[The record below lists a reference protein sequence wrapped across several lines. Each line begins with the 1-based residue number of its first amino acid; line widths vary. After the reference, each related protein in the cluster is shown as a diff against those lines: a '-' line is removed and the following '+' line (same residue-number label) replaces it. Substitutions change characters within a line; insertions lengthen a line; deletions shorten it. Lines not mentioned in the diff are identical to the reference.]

1 LPPLEKAILTYATY
15 ELLSSQDLNQVKMII
30 DQTIN
35 FSKAYLEEGKYKY
48 INKVLDLLF
57 KEKSIGEFK
66 KV

>member
-1 LPPLEKAILTYATY
+1 LPPLEKAILTYAAY
-15 ELLSSQDLNQVKMII
+15 ELLLVQDLNQVKMII

-57 KEKSIGEFK
+57 KEKHMKEFK
-66 KV
+66 KI